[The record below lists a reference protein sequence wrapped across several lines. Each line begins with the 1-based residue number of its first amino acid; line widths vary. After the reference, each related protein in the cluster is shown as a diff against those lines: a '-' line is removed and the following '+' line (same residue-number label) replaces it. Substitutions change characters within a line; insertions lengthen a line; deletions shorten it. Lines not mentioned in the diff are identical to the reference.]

1 MNHDFDKITR
11 EAQAALGDNLV
22 SLVLYGSHARAE
34 ATTGSDVNLFLVVRD
49 QRPEALCGLLK
60 VIPQW
65 MKNGVTA
72 PVIFREDQL
81 ARGLDSFAIE
91 FAEMAAARKVLFGA
105 DPFADFAPDWEIVR
119 SELEREARQK
129 HIALTRRWLAAGGDA
144 RAVPQILADMVP
156 GCLALLRSTVMLK
169 KRLQSPLTLDIVL
182 EELRTLTWFKPDLWK
197 KLRAVA
203 KKHEKVSKDE
213 LAAMIEEFMSQL
225 MALVVELD
233 SMK

>member
-1 MNHDFDKITR
+1 MTHDFDKITR
-11 EAQAALGDNLV
+11 EAKEALGDNIV

-49 QRPEALCGLLK
+49 QRPGALRGLLK
-60 VIPQW
+60 IIPQW
-65 MKNGVTA
+65 LKNGITA

-91 FAEMAAARKVLFGA
+91 FAEMAAARKVLFGP
-105 DPFADFAPDWEIVR
+105 DPFADFAPDWETVR

-129 HIALTRRWLAAGGDA
+129 QIAITRRWLAAGGDA

-156 GCLALLRSTVMLK
+156 GCLALLRSTLMLK

-182 EELRTLTWFKPDLWK
+182 EELRTMSWFKPDLWK

-203 KKHEKVSKDE
+203 KKYEKAPSAE
-213 LAAMIEEFMSQL
+213 LTTMIEEFIGQL
-225 MALVVELD
+225 SALVSELD